1 MKIII
6 KNHVQIAHYYV
17 CNGANLST
25 RGGGKWHRKN
35 IKKILVWTHVH
46 THLKLDEKYNVL
58 WVTRS
63 PHQSTSIVVQSPG
76 GKQRN

>member
-25 RGGGKWHRKN
+25 RGGGEM
-35 IKKILVWTHVH
+35 T
-46 THLKLDEKYNVL
+46 
-58 WVTRS
+58 
-63 PHQSTSIVVQSPG
+63 
-76 GKQRN
+76 